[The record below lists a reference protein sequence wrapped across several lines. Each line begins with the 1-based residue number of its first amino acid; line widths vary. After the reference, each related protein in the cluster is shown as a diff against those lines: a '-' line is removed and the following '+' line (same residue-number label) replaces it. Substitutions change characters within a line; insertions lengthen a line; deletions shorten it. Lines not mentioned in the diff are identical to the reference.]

1 MCLAVIRFEDD
12 IVEVGVEH
20 LPTHSGR
27 IPISA
32 LLDDVLGVAS
42 QIAAVW
48 GEGVVS
54 LHFIR
59 SVSWRSRLE
68 VARMGAYIVAEFD
81 GRVVGAGVRLWR
93 RPLR

>member
-12 IVEVGVEH
+12 IVAVGVEH

-27 IPISA
+27 IPVRA
-32 LLDDVLGVAS
+32 LLDDVFGVAS

-48 GEGVVS
+48 GDP
-54 LHFIR
+54 
-59 SVSWRSRLE
+59 SVSWRSRLG

-81 GRVVGAGVRLWR
+81 GCVVGAADARAGV